1 MQHNAVKALTMG
13 AMLMALALVAGCES
27 EPESQSPVRFEGSIF
42 GTFYQITVADTLDQ
56 NAQEALEDGFLDELE
71 RVDEAMSTYRDDS
84 DLVAFNQAP
93 LDEWQSLPPPL
104 IKVMSISQQI
114 SRQSDGAFDVTIGG
128 LVNLWSFGPEARPES
143 VPGEGELSARLEQV
157 GFDALEVDTDGSRA
171 RRSRDVFVDLSAV
184 AKGYATDRVAAYL
197 DEQGIDNYLVN
208 LGGDLTTSGYR
219 DPDEQMPWRIGI
231 EKPRSSGQSAQYI
244 IPLSGLSA
252 ATSGDYRNYFEQD
265 GQRFSHTID
274 PRTGRPISHSL
285 ASVTVVHP
293 SNARADAW
301 ATAMTV
307 LGGEEGMALAQALDL
322 KVLMLVRDEDS
333 WQSLASPA
341 FADFIG
347 ADFMADHNIKVAGD
361 TSAET
366 QG

>member
-1 MQHNAVKALTMG
+1 MQQAPLKALCAG
-13 AMLMALALVAGCES
+13 LGLLALGLLAGCDGGQETTT
-27 EPESQSPVRFEGSIF
+27 PARFEGSVF

-56 NAQEALEDGFLDELE
+56 SAQDALEDGFLDELE

-104 IKVMSISQQI
+104 VKVMSISQQI

-143 VPGEGELSARLEQV
+143 VPEDDELNARLEQV
-157 GFDALEVDTDGSRA
+157 GFDALEVDAEGSRA
-171 RRSRDVFVDLSAV
+171 RRRRDVFVDLSAV

-219 DPDEQMPWRIGI
+219 DPGEQTPWRVGI
-231 EKPRSSGQSAQYI
+231 EKPQSSGHSAQYV
-244 IPLSGLSA
+244 IPLAGMSV

-274 PRTGRPISHSL
+274 PRTGRPINHSL

-341 FADFIG
+341 FAEFIG
-347 ADFMADHNIKVAGD
+347 EAFMADHKIKVARA